1 MGKLIL
7 VRHGES
13 LGNRE
18 RFFAQDDTP
27 LTDLGRSQAL
37 EVARKISD
45 RFRPVAI
52 VSSHLVRARQTAAI
66 IAAELGLAFD
76 VVPGLE
82 ECDFGVWKGRPYEGF
97 LETIRHDPAFDAARP
112 WAWAPEGGESSEQT
126 GRRVIAALEQLRTVY
141 PDDEILVVCHGM
153 MMLALWAHLTGT
165 WERVDVPPNCAVVI
179 IEHAPGRFHSP
190 VLVEDCLVAQE
201 AAQE

>member
-13 LGNRE
+13 FGNRE

-37 EVARKISD
+37 EVAGKITE

-52 VSSHLVRARQTAAI
+52 VSSRLTRARQTAEILSAQ
-66 IAAELGLAFD
+66 LGLPFD
-76 VVPGLE
+76 VASGIE
-82 ECDFGVWKGRPYEGF
+82 ECDFGVWKGRPYDGF
-97 LETIRHDPAFDAARP
+97 REALLSDPAFDATRP
-112 WAWAPEGGESSEQT
+112 WAWVPEAGESSEQT
-126 GRRVIAALEQLRTVY
+126 GRRVVAALEQLRELY

-165 WERVDVPPNCAVVI
+165 WERTEVPPNCAVVV
-179 IEHAPGRFHSP
+179 IEHEPGRFHAP
-190 VLVEDCLVAQE
+190 VLVEDCMVQ
-201 AAQE
+201 Q

>member
-1 MGKLIL
+1 MEDQPMGKLIL

-37 EVARKISD
+37 EVAGKIAE

-52 VSSHLVRARQTAAI
+52 VSSRLVRARQTAEI
-66 IAAELGLAFD
+66 VSAELGLSFD
-76 VVPGLE
+76 VASGLE

-97 LETIRHDPAFDAARP
+97 LELVRQDPGFDAARP
-112 WAWAPEGGESSEQT
+112 WA
-126 GRRVIAALEQLRTVY
+126 
-141 PDDEILVVCHGM
+141 
-153 MMLALWAHLTGT
+153 
-165 WERVDVPPNCAVVI
+165 
-179 IEHAPGRFHSP
+179 
-190 VLVEDCLVAQE
+190 
-201 AAQE
+201 